1 MGSALSLPRRIRL
14 AAARCQGT
22 NNRRSDRIHMKN
34 TKNAHPGQPL
44 ELPFHSFRNISSPED
59 TASGRKVYAGHMPAI
74 AVLDLPTNENVREY
88 LVEAEGKQV
97 RRQTQVHRAIRET
110 LDENPDRF
118 CVLNGGITIV
128 ASECEVD
135 EKERVLRLK
144 KPSIINGSQTQGVL
158 KDFFVANGGTDTIHV
173 KYELV
178 VTDQE
183 DLIAEISI
191 ARNFQNDVK
200 SLSIVGRRG
209 QLDELEK
216 RFRKKYP
223 KYKLQK
229 SETEWATDDNQY
241 VATEK
246 LLQVIAALLPAEL
259 WFKPGEVNKVYAYNA
274 KATCLKDFQEIFR
287 RAHDKAD
294 PEHAKYVEVYNFY
307 LDIAGQ
313 AFEIHEKWR
322 QHPKF
327 EGTKLRS
334 IEREGSAIKEV
345 PDGIIFPIIASLAE
359 FAVKGETGWTIVQPP
374 HLDEGELIAA
384 AKRAYMEIASSK
396 PQIMGKSKPC
406 YSALQQITAIYR
418 KLAALQAA

>member
-1 MGSALSLPRRIRL
+1 MK
-14 AAARCQGT
+14 T
-22 NNRRSDRIHMKN
+22 N
-34 TKNAHPGQPL
+34 KNAQSGLSL

-59 TASGRKVYAGHMPAI
+59 LGGGRKVYTGHLPARV
-74 AVLDLPTNENVREY
+74 VLNIPTNENVREY

-110 LDENPDRF
+110 LEQNPDIF

-128 ASECEVD
+128 ARECEAD
-135 EKERVLRLK
+135 EKDKVLRLK
-144 KPSIINGSQTQGVL
+144 QASIINGSQTQGVL
-158 KDFFVANGGTDTIHV
+158 KDFFQDNPEVTGIHV

-178 VTDQE
+178 VTDQD

-216 RFRKKYP
+216 SIRIKYP

-229 SETEWATDDNQY
+229 SETEWPTDDNEY

-246 LLQVIAALLPAEL
+246 LLQIIAALLPAEL

-274 KATCLKDFQEIFR
+274 KATCLKDFQDIYR
-287 RAHDKAD
+287 RAKDKDD
-294 PEHAKYVEVYNFY
+294 PEQKKFEQVYQFY
-307 LDIAGQ
+307 LDIAAQ
-313 AFEIHEKWR
+313 ALDLHEKWK

-327 EGTKLRS
+327 AGTALRS
-334 IEREGSAIKEV
+334 IEREGGKIKEV
-345 PDGIIFPIIASLAE
+345 PDGIIFPIIASLSE
-359 FAVKGETGWTIVQPP
+359 FAVNGKNGWKIVQPP
-374 HLDEGELIAA
+374 YLDEGELVAA

-396 PQIMGKSKPC
+396 PQIMGKSKAC
-406 YSALQQITAIYR
+406 YSALQQITAIYK
-418 KLAALQAA
+418 KLAPVG